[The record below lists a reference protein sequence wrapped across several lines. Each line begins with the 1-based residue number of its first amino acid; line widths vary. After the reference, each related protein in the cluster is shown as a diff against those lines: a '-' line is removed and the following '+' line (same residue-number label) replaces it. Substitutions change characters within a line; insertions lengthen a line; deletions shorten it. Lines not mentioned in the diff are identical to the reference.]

1 MNSTEP
7 SVEKQKLRELKPFS
21 GISSSPSLVI
31 IKKTL
36 IFDLLTKS
44 KLLISIIFMV
54 LIPALILAFIP
65 SNVLSGD
72 EYLVQLLGFTTW
84 YYNFSILVPIIIIS
98 ATGPLISEELRS
110 GTMLFLVS
118 KPINRTKIVLS
129 KFIALYLFGVVIS
142 ILGLSIISLIA
153 VIKYA
158 FVDIGA
164 YLGIFI
170 LYSLII
176 TLFFG
181 GLTIGFSSVFRRPRN
196 VLLIPLT
203 LVIFSFLVM
212 MMFKPLLFLGDNWYE
227 KYLLYNFDLGYHFA
241 NIFLWIAEAFNP
253 DVLNFFGQIFWM
265 FGITTM
271 EWDGMDYI
279 YEKTNYYPPFASLL
293 FLIVIAVIFLVVAAL
308 YLKKRDI
315 S

>member
-1 MNSTEP
+1 MNATEP
-7 SVEKQKLRELKPFS
+7 TAEKEKFRELNPFP

-36 IFDLLTKS
+36 IFDLLTRG

-54 LIPALILAFIP
+54 LVPALILAFTP
-65 SNVLSGD
+65 SSVLSGD
-72 EYLVQLLGFTTW
+72 EYVVQLLGFTTW
-84 YYNFSILVPIIIIS
+84 YYNFSILIPIIIIG

-129 KFIALYLFGVVIS
+129 KFIALYIFGVIIS
-142 ILGLSIISLIA
+142 VLGLSIISLIA

-170 LYSLII
+170 LYSLVII
-176 TLFFG
+176 LFFG

-196 VLLIPLT
+196 VLLLPLT
-203 LVIFSFLVM
+203 LVIFSFLVL
-212 MMFKPLLFLGDNWYE
+212 MMFKPLLFFGENWYE

-241 NIFLWIAEAFNP
+241 NIFLWIGESFNP

-265 FGITTM
+265 FGITKT
-271 EWDGMDYI
+271 DDYTT
-279 YEKTNYYPPFASLL
+279 YEKTNYYPPVASLL
-293 FLIVIAVIFLVVAAL
+293 LLIVIAVIFLVVAAL